1 MSGREAMLHHPALAR
16 KRKAWK
22 VSLAHGQQYL
32 MRRGETG
39 HTEVPEKKTLGDAMW
54 RLRRALAMREETWTS
69 FWLETLNT
77 ALKFSQGREQR
88 EAGEGDVGYY
98 RSFCKM
104 KSGRMA
110 KQVKC

>member
-1 MSGREAMLHHPALAR
+1 MESVTGTWATISNETWGDGAYRTPR
-16 KRKAWK
+16 K
-22 VSLAHGQQYL
+22 
-32 MRRGETG
+32 
-39 HTEVPEKKTLGDAMW
+39 KKTLGDAMW